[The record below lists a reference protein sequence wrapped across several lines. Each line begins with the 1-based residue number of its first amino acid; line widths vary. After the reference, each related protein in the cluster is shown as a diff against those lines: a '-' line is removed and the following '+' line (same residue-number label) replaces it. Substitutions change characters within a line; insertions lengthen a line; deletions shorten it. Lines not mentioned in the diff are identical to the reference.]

1 MLYSQHFH
9 NGAIIVTIVHSSQ
22 NYLRLNV
29 GFLINQP
36 VGTSRDFLF
45 DIPELHLSP
54 DLNLG
59 DITGTVRV
67 TRTAQG
73 LLVQVN
79 LQATLQIECVR
90 CLNEFPQ
97 PLTVDYIELYTFSQL
112 AAPGTEFIL
121 PESGQINL
129 GSLLREYMLLEVPI
143 NPLCSTDCRGFC
155 PTCGENLNTT
165 TCSHQD
171 ESIDPRFEILK
182 TLLNDENSI

>member
-1 MLYSQHFH
+1 MY
-9 NGAIIVTIVHSSQ
+9 SSQ

-45 DIPELHLSP
+45 DIPELHLDP

-59 DITGTVRV
+59 EITGSVRV

-79 LQATLQIECVR
+79 LQATLQSECVR

-97 PLTVDYIELYTFSQL
+97 PLTVDYLELYTFSRL
-112 AAPGTEFIL
+112 AVAGTEFIL
-121 PESGQINL
+121 PETGQINL
-129 GSLLREYMLLEVPI
+129 SPLLREYMILAVPI
-143 NPLCSTDCRGFC
+143 NPLCSTDCQGIC

-165 TCSHQD
+165 ICNHQD
-171 ESIDPRFEILK
+171 ESIDPRLEVLK
-182 TLLNDENSI
+182 ALLNDENST